1 MNVVFAADQY
11 RTRYK

>member
-11 RTRYK
+11 LPR